1 MHSIMFTAKYHQISW
16 NILVCKLRES
26 QLISEIYD
34 NLVVTLKKNI
44 PNKRLTSVLRQ
55 IAKFL

>member
-1 MHSIMFTAKYHQISW
+1 MLSIMFIAKYHQISW

-26 QLISEIYD
+26 QLISKIYD
-34 NLVVTLKKNI
+34 NLGVTLKKNI

>member
-1 MHSIMFTAKYHQISW
+1 MLSIMFTAKYHQISW

>member
-1 MHSIMFTAKYHQISW
+1 MLSIMFTAKYHQISW
-16 NILVCKLRES
+16 NILVLKLRES

>member
-1 MHSIMFTAKYHQISW
+1 MLSIMFTAKYHQISW

-44 PNKRLTSVLRQ
+44 RLTSVLRQ